1 MRARSR
7 TIVAGLVAA
16 LVGSLL
22 AVVPSPGPGGSASA
36 AVAADFDPG
45 LIISDERFYD
55 GLAMSAAEV
64 QSFIDVKHRGCDA
77 GYTCLNRY
85 AQRTP
90 TMPGDAY
97 CDAMPGRASESAA
110 SIIARVGEA
119 CDISQRFLLVLMQK
133 EQALVTHR
141 APNAIRYEKAT
152 GFGCPDTAPC
162 DPSVGGFFYQVYFG
176 ARQFNLYAAHP
187 TRYNHRA
194 GVVNQV
200 LYNPNKACG
209 SSPVLI
215 RNQATAGLYNYTP
228 YQPNAAALANLYGEG
243 DACSAYGNRNTWTL
257 WTDWF
262 GDPTEPLPT
271 AQRIAGAD
279 RYSTA
284 VEISRRSFPSGAG
297 VVYLASGESFPD
309 GLAAGP
315 AAAAE
320 GGPVLLTTR
329 ATAPAV
335 VLGEIQRLQPR
346 EVVIVGAEPS
356 VSAEVEAAVRA
367 LDPARE
373 VVRLGGTDRFHTSR
387 LIAERAFESAGSAL
401 VATGLKF
408 PDALAAGPVAS
419 RRQGPVLLVN
429 GGSGTLDPETAATL
443 ERLGV
448 GWVGVVGDSS
458 SVSAG
463 LADGLATAGRSVV
476 RYAGADRFATA
487 AQLAREFGVVE
498 TAYLASGTG
507 FPDALAGAAA
517 AGADGAPLLL
527 SRHGCMPAAT
537 RSALLAAEP
546 DEVLVLGGLPTLS
559 QTAASYTRCP

>member
-7 TIVAGLVAA
+7 TIVAVLIAA

-22 AVVPSPGPGGSASA
+22 AVVPSPGPEGSASA

-45 LIISDERFYD
+45 LIVSDERFYD
-55 GLAMSAAEV
+55 GLAMTAAEV
-64 QSFIDVKHRGCDA
+64 QSFIDVKNTRCEP
-77 GYTCLNRY
+77 GYTCLDTY

-90 TMPGDAY
+90 SMPGDAY
-97 CDAMPGRASESAA
+97 CDALSGRASESAA

-119 CDISQRFLLVLMQK
+119 CDISQRYLLVLLQK
-133 EQALVTHR
+133 EQSLVTNPKPT
-141 APNAIRYEKAT
+141 ATTYAKAT

-162 DPSVGGFFYQVYFG
+162 DPSVAGFFYQIYNA
-176 ARQFNLYAAHP
+176 ARQFQRYAAHP
-187 TRYNHRA
+187 ERWIHRV

-200 LYNPNKACG
+200 LYNPNQACG
-209 SSPVLI
+209 RGPVLI
-215 RNQATAGLYNYTP
+215 QNLATAGLYNYTP
-228 YQPNAAALANLYGEG
+228 YQPNAAALANLYGTG
-243 DACSAYGNRNTWTL
+243 DACSAYGNRNTWRI

-284 VEISRRSFPSGAG
+284 VEVSRRAFPSRAE

-315 AAAAE
+315 AAAAN

-329 ATAPAV
+329 AAAPAA
-335 VLGEIQRLQPR
+335 VLAEIQRLQPT
-346 EVVIVGAEPS
+346 EVVIVGAEAS
-356 VSAEVEAAVRA
+356 VSAAVETAVRQ
-367 LDPARE
+367 LDPART

-387 LIAERAFESAGSAL
+387 LIAEHAFESASSAL

-408 PDALAAGPVAS
+408 PDALAAGPVAA
-419 RRQGPVLLVN
+419 RREGPVLLVN
-429 GGSGTLDPETAATL
+429 GGASALDADTAATL
-443 ERLGV
+443 EHLGV
-448 GWVGVVGDSS
+448 GWVGVVGDAS

-463 LADGLATAGRSVV
+463 VASGLAAGRSVV
-476 RYAGADRFATA
+476 RYAGTDRFATA

-517 AGADGAPLLL
+517 AGRDGAPLLL
-527 SRHGCMPAAT
+527 SRRECMPAAT
-537 RSALLAAEP
+537 RSALLSAEA

-559 QTAASYTRCP
+559 QAAASYTRCP

>member
-7 TIVAGLVAA
+7 TLVAGLVAA
-16 LVGSLL
+16 LVGGLL
-22 AVVPSPGPGGSASA
+22 TVVPSPGPEGSASA

-64 QSFIDVKHRGCDA
+64 QAFIDSKHRGCTA
-77 GYTCLNRY
+77 GYTCLDTY

-90 TMPGDAY
+90 TMPADAY
-97 CDAMPGRASESAA
+97 CDAVPGRASESAA

-119 CDISQRFLLVLMQK
+119 CDISQRYLLVLLQK
-133 EQALVTHR
+133 EQSLVTR
-141 APNAIRYEKAT
+141 AAPTAVHYMKAT

-162 DPSVGGFFYQVYFG
+162 DPTVGGFFYQVYYG
-176 ARQFNLYAAHP
+176 ARQFQRYAAHP
-187 TRYNHRA
+187 ERWNHRA

-200 LYNPNKACG
+200 RFHPNAACG

-243 DACSAYGNRNTWTL
+243 DACSAYRNRNTWRI

-284 VEISRRSFPSGAG
+284 VEISRRAFPSRAD

-320 GGPVLLTTR
+320 GGPVLLTPR
-329 ATAPAV
+329 GSAPRI
-335 VLGEIQRLQPR
+335 VLDEIQRLRPA

-356 VSAEVEAAVRA
+356 VSAAVETAVRELPTA
-367 LDPARE
+367 PETL
-373 VVRLGGTDRFHTSR
+373 RLGGTDRFHTSR
-387 LIAERAFESAGSAL
+387 LIAEHAFGSASDAL
-401 VATGLKF
+401 IATGLKF
-408 PDALAAGPVAS
+408 PDALAAGPVAA
-419 RRQGPVLLVN
+419 RRDGPVLLVN
-429 GGSGTLDPETAATL
+429 GGSGALDAGTAAAL

-448 GWVGVVGDSS
+448 GWVGVVGDET

-463 LADGLATAGRSVV
+463 IASGLTSARIDVD

-517 AGADGAPLLL
+517 AGAVGAPLLL

-537 RSALLAAEP
+537 RSALIRAEP
-546 DEVLVLGGLPTLS
+546 DAVLVLGGLPTLS
-559 QTAASYTRCP
+559 PAAASYTRCP